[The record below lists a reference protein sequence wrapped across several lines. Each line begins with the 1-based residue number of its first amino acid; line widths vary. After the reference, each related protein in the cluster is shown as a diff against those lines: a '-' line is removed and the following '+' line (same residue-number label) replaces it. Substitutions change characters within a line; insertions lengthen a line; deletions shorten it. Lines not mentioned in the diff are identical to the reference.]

1 MSLATSAIATWDLSG
16 CDVQVRR
23 LFLLAND
30 LERTYELLRRD
41 ETRLAGWRGPAADAA
56 RPRLLCTATAA
67 SRLAAAVRRV
77 ADGIRSGLSSLADAV
92 AAAAAP
98 QSLSQHEEVIALVT
112 VTDAR
117 MAAAVS
123 LGGQSVGTAS
133 FDGPR
138 LPPSGADPDDVTGWW
153 TALPPDQR
161 AVAMRSY
168 AGQLGAL
175 AGLPSAARD
184 AANRLELARL
194 VAALRAERELLAA
207 RALSTIPPE
216 LNRMASVRQQLA
228 VAENVARELAALAR
242 RGRPASLLT
251 LDLNGYGRVAIGIGD
266 LDRARHV
273 AVVVP
278 GMGQDAARGVGRT
291 VELAGR
297 LRDEAARVSTDDTA
311 VVAWVGYAAP
321 GWAQVP
327 FPTRAWAGGRSLAAD
342 LRALAS
348 ARTATGRD
356 RPHLTVVGHSY
367 GSTVVGAAATTTA
380 LPADDL
386 VLLGSPGVL
395 ARRAADLG
403 RPPGRVYVGEAPLD
417 PVADL
422 GAFGPDPGDRCFG
435 ATRMRAD
442 PGPGVPV
449 WERLTGGDHSHYFD
463 PDSESLRN
471 IARVV
476 VGRGGEV
483 TRSDTGRGQ

>member
-1 MSLATSAIATWDLSG
+1 MSLATSTIATWDLFG

-23 LFLLAND
+23 LFLLAD
-30 LERTYELLRRD
+30 ELERTYELLQRD
-41 ETRLAGWRGPAADAA
+41 EARLAGWRGPAADAA
-56 RPRLLCTATAA
+56 RPRLLCAATAA
-67 SRLAAAVRRV
+67 SRLAAALRRV
-77 ADGIRSGLSSLADAV
+77 ADGIRSGLTSLPDAV

-98 QSLSQHEEVIALVT
+98 QSLAEREEVIALVT

-117 MAAAVS
+117 MATTVS

-138 LPPSGADPDDVTGWW
+138 LPPSGADPDDVTAWW
-153 TALPPDQR
+153 TALPPHQR
-161 AVAMRSY
+161 VAAVRSY

-175 AGLPSAARD
+175 AGLPSAVRD
-184 AANRLELARL
+184 AA
-194 VAALRAERELLAA
+194 
-207 RALSTIPPE
+207 S
-216 LNRMASVRQQLA
+216 
-228 VAENVARELAALAR
+228 VARELAALAGS
-242 RGRPASLLT
+242 GRPASLLT
-251 LDLNGYGRVAIGIGD
+251 LDLNGHGRVAIGIGD

-273 AVVVP
+273 AFVVP
-278 GMGQDAARGVGRT
+278 GMGQDAAGGVGRT
-291 VELAGR
+291 VQLAGR

-311 VVAWVGYAAP
+311 VVAWMGYAAP
-321 GWAQVP
+321 GWTQVR
-327 FPTRAWAGGRSLAAD
+327 FPSRARTGGRALAAD

-348 ARTATGRD
+348 ARTADGRD

-380 LPADDL
+380 LRADDL

-403 RPPGRVYVGEAPLD
+403 RLPGRVYVGEAPLD

-422 GAFGPDPGDRCFG
+422 ATFGPDPGDRCFG

-442 PGPGVPV
+442 PGRGIPLR
-449 WERLTGGDHSHYFD
+449 EQLTGGNHSHYFD

-483 TRSDTGRGQ
+483 TRSDTEGEQ